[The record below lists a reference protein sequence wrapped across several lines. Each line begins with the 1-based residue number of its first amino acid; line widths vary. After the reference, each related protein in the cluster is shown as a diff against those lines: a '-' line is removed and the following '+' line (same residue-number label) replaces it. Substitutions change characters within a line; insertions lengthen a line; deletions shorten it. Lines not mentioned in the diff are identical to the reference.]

1 MINKILYSV
10 VCGVL
15 IWILSVSFYLLSYYV
30 PILEN
35 PELQSNIV
43 LVIAIIPSTC
53 LGTYLFYKKKYK
65 RPSSLAL
72 TFIIVVTVL
81 DTLITVPLFI
91 IPNGGSYSSFFGDP
105 MFYTIVV
112 EFYFIVM
119 YFGNYLTK
127 TTKSKK
133 QFNTG
138 IHG

>member
-1 MINKILYSV
+1 MFRDVSV
-10 VCGVL
+10 
-15 IWILSVSFYLLSYYV
+15 
-30 PILEN
+30 
-35 PELQSNIV
+35 LQ
-43 LVIAIIPSTC
+43 
-53 LGTYLFYKKKYK
+53 KKYK

-81 DTLITVPLFI
+81 DTLITIPLFI
-91 IPNGGSYSSFFGDP
+91 IPNGGSYSAFFGDP

-112 EFYFIVM
+112 EFYFIVL

-127 TTKSKK
+127 TKKSKK